1 MPVRKGSRGISI
13 SGGPLTARVNTAPII
28 LKAMKICV
36 IGAGYVGLATG
47 VMFGKLGHEV
57 VVADIDRTR
66 VKTVNSGR
74 LPFYE
79 PPLERELR
87 KLVDSD
93 RMVATADVQ
102 DAAEDAQMI
111 FLCVQ
116 TPSLPSG
123 RIDIGPVRAA
133 CKTVAK
139 ALRASNQHKIVV
151 MKSTVVPSTTDSVVK
166 PTLERYS
173 GKKTG
178 RDFGLCMNP
187 EFLQEG
193 SAFKDSMEPSR
204 IVVGSEDR
212 QASKTLMELYR
223 PIKAEK
229 IQTDLRSAEMIKY
242 ASNTFLATKIS
253 YSNEIANMCE
263 RFGIDSQGVLEAVG
277 LDPRIGPLFLKP
289 GLGFGGSCLPK
300 DVKALRDKASQE
312 GYSSKLLSALLAINN
327 QQPSEGVRLLEKA
340 LGDLQGKR
348 IAVLGLAF
356 KGGVDDT
363 RETRALPLV
372 IELLGRRAQVIAFDP
387 MAMANFI
394 KLVPSIR
401 YAESTTECL
410 KDADGCVIQAD
421 WPEFRG
427 LGKKE
432 FTLMRR
438 PIIVDGRRC
447 LDPEKAKKA
456 GARYYGIGYGL
467 AER

>member
-1 MPVRKGSRGISI
+1 
-13 SGGPLTARVNTAPII
+13 
-28 LKAMKICV
+28 MKICV

-57 VVADIDRTR
+57 VVADIDKTR
-66 VKTVNSGR
+66 VRSVNSGR

-93 RMVATADVQ
+93 KLVATTDVR
-102 DAAEDAQMI
+102 DSVEDAQVI
-111 FLCVQ
+111 FICVQ

-123 RIDIGPVRAA
+123 RIDIGPVKAA
-133 CKTVAK
+133 SKMIAK
-139 ALRASNQHKIVV
+139 ALAKSSRRKMVV
-151 MKSTVVPSTTDSVVK
+151 MKSTVVPSTTDSIVK
-166 PTLERYS
+166 PILERYS
-173 GKKTG
+173 GKKAG
-178 RDFGLCMNP
+178 KDFGLCMNP

-193 SAFKDSMEPSR
+193 SALKDSMEPSR
-204 IVVGSEDR
+204 IVVGSDDKR
-212 QASKTLMELYR
+212 ASNELMTLYR
-223 PIKAEK
+223 PIKAKK

-253 YSNEIANMCE
+253 YANEIANMCV
-263 RFGIDSQGVLEAVG
+263 RFGIDSQSVLEAVG
-277 LDPRIGPLFLKP
+277 MDPRIGPLFLNP

-300 DVKALRDKASQE
+300 DVKALKDKASQE
-312 GYSSKLLSALLAINN
+312 GYASKLLAALLTINN

-340 LGDLQGKR
+340 LGKLEGKR

-372 IELLGRRAQVIAFDP
+372 IELLGKRAQVIAFDP

-394 KLVPSIR
+394 KLMPSIR
-401 YAESTTECL
+401 YAQSITECL
-410 KDADGCVIQAD
+410 KDADGCIIQAD
-421 WPEFRG
+421 WPEFKK

-432 FTLMRR
+432 FSFMRR
-438 PIIVDGRRC
+438 PIVVDGRRC
-447 LDPEKAKKA
+447 LDPEKVKRA
-456 GARYYGIGYGL
+456 GARYFGIGYGL
-467 AER
+467 AEQ